1 MDWEHIQIVFGTIA
15 TIAIAL
21 SLFWAVK
28 KRGRDYVMVAEC
40 EKMRCFCMKEKD
52 ELKVER
58 NVVGRLEAIVIQL
71 ESELVSNKQ
80 LMKKMIEET
89 KVVFSHIGDMKT
101 ILSLM
106 VSEQMADS
114 PNIKL
119 IQDLLKRK
127 SHE

>member
-1 MDWEHIQIVFGTIA
+1 MNWENIQIVFGTIA
-15 TIAIAL
+15 TIAIIM

-28 KRGRDYVMVAEC
+28 KRSRDYVMVAEC
-40 EKMRCFCMKEKD
+40 EKMRNFCMKEKD
-52 ELKVER
+52 ELRLER
-58 NVVGRLEAIVIQL
+58 NVVGRLEIIVTQL
-71 ESELVSNKQ
+71 EEELRSNKQ
-80 LMKKMIEET
+80 LMTKMIDET
-89 KVVFSHIGDMKT
+89 KIVFSHIGDMKT

-114 PNIKL
+114 PNLNL

>member
-1 MDWEHIQIVFGTIA
+1 
-15 TIAIAL
+15 
-21 SLFWAVK
+21 
-28 KRGRDYVMVAEC
+28 
-40 EKMRCFCMKEKD
+40 MKEKD

-58 NVVGRLEAIVIQL
+58 NVVGRLENIVAQL
-71 ESELVSNKQ
+71 EAELRSNKL
-80 LMKKMIEET
+80 LMTKMIEET
-89 KVVFSHIGDMKT
+89 KTVFSHIGDMKT

>member
-15 TIAIAL
+15 TIAIVL
-21 SLFWAVK
+21 GLFWTVK
-28 KRGRDYVMVAEC
+28 KRGREYVIDSEC
-40 EKMRCFCMKEKD
+40 EKMRCFCKKEKD

-58 NVVGRLEAIVIQL
+58 NVVGRLENIVAQL
-71 ESELVSNKQ
+71 EAELRSNKL
-80 LMKKMIEET
+80 LMTKMIEET